1 MAEVKIDLAHEPDI
15 LIGPLT
21 VSPSR
26 RELSRDGAH
35 VVLEH
40 RVMQVLIAL
49 HRAQATVV
57 SRDDL
62 IATCWEGRFVSDD
75 ALNRVIS
82 RLRRALSAVGG
93 DVLGIETLS
102 RIGYRLYRFDGHDA
116 PPPGQALSD
125 GRTAGR
131 RAMVM
136 GMAGMVGVTALGG
149 LAWSRHAQRQVAP
162 EILAMLEQSRQ
173 LMGQN
178 TREGQYQGIAILRK
192 VVEREPAFAD
202 GWGRLGIAYGIVSH
216 YREKVEGDELRVRA
230 QSAARRALDID
241 RNNALG
247 ETALSVALPFIGHYL
262 ERERHQTRALEL
274 DPGNYDALIYTAVA
288 LQFVGRN
295 KEAVKLYKRLPKGPN
310 TPADYNNFL
319 RALWSAGLVEETDQQ
334 FARAVSLYPTQF
346 TLWFTKLQ
354 MMLYG
359 GRHQAA
365 IAMASDLQ
373 SAPTGPSGRQSSYV
387 IPMALAMET
396 GDQRKIDQLIA
407 ERRTLA
413 HQAGYR
419 AEIAIRDVCALGRID
434 DAFAFCDAYYF
445 NKGFRIPDSEEP
457 GSGSTLNQ
465 RQTRFLFEP
474 VSAPMRSDPR
484 FADLMRRLRLDTY
497 WQESGY
503 PPDYLQPA

>member
-1 MAEVKIDLAHEPDI
+1 MAEVRIDLAHEPDI

-26 RELSRDGAH
+26 RELSRNGAQ
-35 VVLEH
+35 VMLEH

-49 HRAQATVV
+49 HRSQAAVV
-57 SRDDL
+57 SREDL
-62 IATCWEGRFVSDD
+62 IASCWEGRFVSDD
-75 ALNRVIS
+75 AINRVIS
-82 RLRRALSAVGG
+82 RLRRALVEIGG

-102 RIGYRLYRFDGHDA
+102 KIGYRLYRLEA
-116 PPPGQALSD
+116 PDLPQSRQDRQG
-125 GRTAGR
+125 GGKVGR
-131 RAMVM
+131 RAMVT
-136 GMAGMVGVTALGG
+136 GTAGMVGAAALGG
-149 LAWSRHAQRQVAP
+149 LAWSRHTQRQVAP

-178 TREGQYQGIAILRK
+178 TREGQYQGIAILRN
-192 VVEREPAFAD
+192 VVEREPTFAD
-202 GWGRLGIAYGIVSH
+202 GWGRLGIAYGTVSH
-216 YREKVEGDELRVRA
+216 YREKVESDELRTRA
-230 QSAARRALDID
+230 QSAARRALEID
-241 RNNALG
+241 PDNALG

-274 DPGNYDALIYTAVA
+274 DPRNYDALLYTAVT

-310 TPADYNNFL
+310 TPADFNNFL

-334 FARAVSLYPTQF
+334 FSRAVSLYPTQF

-373 SAPTGPSGRQSSYV
+373 SAPTGPSGRQTSYV
-387 IPMALAMET
+387 VPMALAIET
-396 GDQRKIDQLIA
+396 RDQRKIDRLIA

-413 HQAGYR
+413 LRAKYL

-434 DAFAFCDAYYF
+434 DAFTFCDAYYF
-445 NKGFRIPDSEEP
+445 NRGFRIPDSEEP
-457 GSGSTLNQ
+457 GSGSALDQ

-484 FADLMRRLRLDTY
+484 FADLMRRLGFESY
-497 WQESGY
+497 WQESGHL
-503 PPDYLQPA
+503 PDYLQPA